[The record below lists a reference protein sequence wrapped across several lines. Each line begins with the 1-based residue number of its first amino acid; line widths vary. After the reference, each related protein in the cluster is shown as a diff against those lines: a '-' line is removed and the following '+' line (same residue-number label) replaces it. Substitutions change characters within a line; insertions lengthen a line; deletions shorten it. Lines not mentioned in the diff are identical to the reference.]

1 MATALVIL
9 APGFE
14 EIEAVTIIDLL
25 RRGGVDVTVAGLDR
39 NMVVGSHGIA
49 VKPDIYYEEV
59 DGLACDML
67 ILPGGQ
73 PGTDNMKSNPTLIQ
87 WIQRR
92 QQSGQWIAAIC
103 AAPSVLY
110 AAGITDQVK
119 LTSYPSEAHLF
130 REEQYQEDPVVVDGN
145 IITSRGVGTAIDFSL
160 TLVGLLVNEPAAKE
174 LSKHILHG

>member
-9 APGFE
+9 SPGFE

-25 RRGGVDVTVAGLDR
+25 RRGGVDVTVAGLEK
-39 NMVVGSHGIA
+39 NLVTGSHGIA

-59 DGLACDML
+59 DGLVYDVL

-73 PGTDNMKSNPTLIQ
+73 PGTNNMKSNPTLIQ
-87 WIQRR
+87 WIQQRH
-92 QQSGQWIAAIC
+92 QSGQWIAAIC
-103 AAPSVLY
+103 AAPSVLH
-110 AAGITDQVK
+110 AAGVTDRVM

-130 REEQYQEDPVVVDGN
+130 RKEQYREDRVIVDGN

-160 TLVGLLVNEPAAKE
+160 TLVGLLVNDTAAKE
-174 LSKHILHG
+174 LSKRILHG